1 MPIFSANC
9 GSTRMTMGRV
19 MAAFVGKLGE
29 PVERRLPGRRNDRGQ
44 KKGLLEIDPEEAF
57 LG

>member
-1 MPIFSANC
+1 
-9 GSTRMTMGRV
+9 